1 MNKFYRSM
9 LFSGALAVGLAACG
23 DDVTVVDPPPPPPPP
38 APQVRSVTVDP
49 NGISVNPGQTVQMT
63 ASVVADP
70 GLTPTV
76 TWQVSEAG
84 RATISAAG
92 LLTVLADAT
101 TGPIVVRATAS
112 GGATGGSAQGA
123 ATINVIGTTVT
134 SVTITPP
141 TAVLNAGTSI
151 SPPQSLQAVASV
163 IGTNNP
169 AQTVTWTSL
178 DPTVATVNPTDGT
191 ITANNTA
198 KPGNVVIRACSTVD
212 TSKCG
217 TLALVVVVPDPASVQ
232 VQSVTTGGLTT
243 PVNLNNVNGQIE
255 IALNVEPGS
264 RAITR
269 VDALIGGR
277 VVATQTF
284 SSASPAPV
292 AVEGA
297 PTVVVLSTNTQQ
309 VRKAGGAT
317 GALVPVIFNGNS
329 EITANLYVSGSST
342 PIASNAVPVV
352 MNNPDQLV
360 RRSYSETDRPA
371 SLVPSAG
378 VQTAVSLIDGNT
390 YHNGT
395 QDVDGFDYVAFGTVA
410 PSSVSLSGNLCGASS
425 NLVGAGATAAGGV
438 ALTGT
443 FTCAGVE
450 GGNTISGVAG
460 VSYPAGAV
468 GPDGTSLAPAA
479 GISTTATAFTL
490 AGEQRWNVVPP
501 TVGPNPGPVY
511 VDNKGP
517 TVAIDNVAFNDSF
530 DQPWI
535 NAAYAFSQDLIADDG
550 TMISGDSVGVGINY
564 SEWPRAR
571 EYNGSCGS
579 ANLDPQTGDVFAETT
594 VSDGS
599 IPTPNGGR
607 RICTY
612 AEDILGNASTSGAS
626 NYFGVDKVAPTIR
639 VMGATAATPAPAG
652 TRATSLDSLP
662 NTTIYSIATPTPAEF
677 FGVEALD
684 GRSGFH
690 QGAPL
695 TNFPASYVLNRFR
708 AGSPQTVS
716 ATFASGAYGLP
727 TLLSDTYVRGLE
739 LPIQGGAAPASGLGG
754 VGYYYWSGKVTD
766 RAGNESTTLSANFA
780 SDDVA
785 PPNITGLGFITG
797 FYTPGAAAPFS
808 FSANDD
814 LEVIDGTLAVTQNIP
829 SGAGTALRYP
839 YGTLTPLGIRWDD
852 QITNIVN
859 GVNGAV
865 PYFLFRVD
873 EACSAAGVPYAAC
886 ADPATIGG
894 VPLSPAPVPYIT
906 TSILGDVANSVS
918 ALADTTEYNNA
929 GALTA
934 ADKLPAS
941 VSANVNDVAGQ
952 SAAAP
957 ISAPMLNTQFNP
969 QTGITTT
976 GVWANA
982 DLLAWS
988 GDVVTT
994 NIVAVHVAS
1003 TSIVVP
1009 FFDHAGLW
1017 RLYGTE
1023 WVYCGQMPA
1032 PALTDNGAHRF
1043 WTYTMPVPTTGA
1055 CAAAGGGDYRVMG
1068 TKGGAGLFSPNFN

>member
-9 LFSGALAVGLAACG
+9 LFSGALAAGLAACG
-23 DDVTVVDPPPPPPPP
+23 DDVTVIDPPPPPPPP
-38 APQVRSVTVDP
+38 PAVVRSVTVAPD
-49 NGISVNPGQTVQMT
+49 GISVNPGQTVQMT
-63 ASVVADP
+63 AAVSADA
-70 GLTPTV
+70 GVTATV

-92 LLTVLADAT
+92 LLTVLANAT
-101 TGPIVVRATAS
+101 SGPVVVRATATG
-112 GGATGGSAQGA
+112 GGASVQGQ
-123 ATINVIGTTVT
+123 ATLTVVGT
-134 SVTITPP
+134 SVTAVTVTPP
-141 TAVLNAGTSI
+141 TATLNAGTTV
-151 SPPQSLQAVASV
+151 SPPQSTQAVASV
-163 IGTNNP
+163 TGTNNP

-178 DPTVATVNPTDGT
+178 DPTIATVNADGV

-232 VQSVTTGGLTT
+232 IQSVTATVGGIPNVPVVLT
-243 PVNLNNVNGQIE
+243 NVFGQIE
-255 IALNVEPGS
+255 IALNVEPGA
-264 RAITR
+264 RQITR

-277 VVATQTF
+277 VVATQNFT
-284 SSASPAPV
+284 SAAPLV
-292 AVEGA
+292 LAEAA

-309 VRKAGGAT
+309 ARKAGGST

-352 MNNPDQLV
+352 MNNPDLLV
-360 RRSYSETDRPA
+360 RRSYAETERPA
-371 SLVPSAG
+371 SLAPTAGNPS
-378 VQTAVSLIDGNT
+378 AVSLIDGNT
-390 YHNGT
+390 YYKGT
-395 QDVDGFDYVAFGTVA
+395 QDVDGFDYLAFGTVA
-410 PSSVSLSGNLCGASS
+410 PASVSLSGNLCGGSS
-425 NLVGAGATAAGGV
+425 NLVDAGATAAGGI

-443 FTCAGVE
+443 FACAGVE
-450 GGNTISGVAG
+450 GGNTINGVSGVA
-460 VSYPAGAV
+460 YPAGAV
-468 GPDGTSLAPAA
+468 GPDGTALVAAA

-501 TVGPNPGPVY
+501 TVGPNPGPVW

-517 TVAIDNVAFNDSF
+517 TVAIDQVAFNDSF

-535 NAAYAFSQDLIADDG
+535 NAAYAFAQDLLADDG
-550 TMISGDSVGVGINY
+550 TLIGGDSVGVGIDY
-564 SEWPRAR
+564 SVWPRAR
-571 EYNGSCGS
+571 EFNGTCG
-579 ANLDPQTGDVFAETT
+579 ATNLDPQTGDVFPETT

-612 AEDILGNASTSGAS
+612 AEDLLGNAGTSGAS
-626 NYFGVDKVAPTIR
+626 NYFGVDKVAPSIR
-639 VMGATAATPAPAG
+639 FLGSTAATPPTAG
-652 TRATSLDSLP
+652 TPAAVGDSAA
-662 NTTIYSIATPTPAEF
+662 NTTIYSIANPTPAEF

-695 TNFPASYVLNRFR
+695 SNYPASYVLNRFR
-708 AGSPQTVS
+708 GGTPQTVN
-716 ATFASGAYGLP
+716 ATFAAGAFGLP

-739 LPIQGGAAPASGLGG
+739 LPIQGTAAPASGLGG
-754 VGYYYWSGKVTD
+754 VGYYFWSGKVTD

-780 SDDVA
+780 SDDLL
-785 PPNITGLGFITG
+785 PPNITGLGFASA
-797 FYTPGAAAPFS
+797 FYTPGTMAPFG

-814 LEVIDGTLAVTQNIP
+814 LEIIDATLAVTMAIP

-839 YGTLTPLGIRWDD
+839 YGSLTPLGVRWDD
-852 QITNIVN
+852 QITNVIN
-859 GVNGAV
+859 GVNSSI

-873 EACSAAGVPYAAC
+873 EACSAAATPYAAC
-886 ADPATIGG
+886 VDPATIG
-894 VPLSPAPVPYIT
+894 VTPPVPYIT
-906 TSILGDVANSVS
+906 TSILGDVANGTSV
-918 ALADTTEYNNA
+918 LADTTQYGL
-929 GALTA
+929 GAT
-934 ADKLPAS
+934 KLPTA

-957 ISAPMLNTQFNP
+957 ISAPMLATQFNP
-969 QTGITTT
+969 QAGLTTT
-976 GVWANA
+976 TWATA

-988 GDVVTT
+988 ASVVTT
-994 NIVAVHVAS
+994 NVVAVHVAS

-1009 FFDHAGLW
+1009 FFDHASLW

-1023 WVYCGQMPA
+1023 WVRCGQFPA

-1043 WTYTMPVPTTGA
+1043 WTYTTPVPTTGA
-1055 CAAAGGGDYRVMG
+1055 CAEAGGGVWRVMG
-1068 TKGGAGLFSPNFN
+1068 TKSGAGLFTPSF